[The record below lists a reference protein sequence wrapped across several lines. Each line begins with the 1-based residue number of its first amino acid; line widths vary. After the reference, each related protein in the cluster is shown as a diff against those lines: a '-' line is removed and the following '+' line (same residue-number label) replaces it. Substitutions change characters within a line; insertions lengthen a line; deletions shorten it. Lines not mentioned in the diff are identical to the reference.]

1 MEHNVKYYWNIDTNV
16 KVTYLLVILILFG
29 GCLEGYPGLH
39 ESGNYDLSL
48 TNVAEQPQNGYVLVH
63 GTIELTG
70 SLGSGAIVPDVRIIF
85 LDETD
90 SILSTVEVGTLS
102 IGELAGSDRRIREN
116 ITVRLSEYPH
126 SVLIETGPVQSETE
140 VLIYGMNRTTEGEYE
155 YHVIESKP

>member
-1 MEHNVKYYWNIDTNV
+1 MEHNVNYYWNIDTNV
-16 KVTYLLVILILFG
+16 KVTYLLVILVLFG

-48 TNVAEQPQNGYVLVH
+48 TNVTEKPQNGSVLVH
-63 GTIELTG
+63 GTIELSG
-70 SLGSGAIVPDVRIIF
+70 SLGSGAIVPGVRIIF

-90 SILSTVEVGTLS
+90 AILSTIEVGTLS

-126 SVLIETGPVQSETE
+126 SVSIRTGSVQSESE
-140 VLIYGMNRTTEGEYE
+140 VIIYGMNRTAEGRYE
-155 YHVIESKP
+155 YHAIESKP

>member
-1 MEHNVKYYWNIDTNV
+1 MKIA
-16 KVTYLLVILILFG
+16 YLLVILVLFG

-48 TNVAEQPQNGYVLVH
+48 NDVTEQPQNGSVLVH
-63 GTIELTG
+63 GTVELSG

-85 LDETD
+85 VDGTE

-126 SVLIETGPVQSETE
+126 SVSIKTGSVQSETE
-140 VLIYGMNRTTEGEYE
+140 VNIYGMNRTAEGEYE
-155 YHVIESKP
+155 YYVIETKP